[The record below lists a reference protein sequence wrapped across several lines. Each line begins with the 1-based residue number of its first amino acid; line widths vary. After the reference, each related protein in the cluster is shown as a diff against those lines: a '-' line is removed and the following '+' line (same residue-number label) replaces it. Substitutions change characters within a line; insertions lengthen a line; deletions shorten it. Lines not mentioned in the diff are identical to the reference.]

1 MGKIIGID
9 LGTTTSEV
17 AIMENGQATVIQNS
31 EGGRITPSIVGFT
44 AKGERIVGQAAKNQA
59 ITNPK
64 NTVYEV
70 KRLIGKRYSDL
81 QEEIKRVPY
90 EIVQKGENVAVV
102 VTDNGQKKEY
112 TPQEISAFILQKMKK
127 TAEDYLGEKVTDAVI
142 TVPAYFNDAQRQATK
157 DAGTIAGLN
166 VKRIINEPTAA
177 ALAFGFKEDK
187 SAEKVLAVIDEGG
200 GTLDVTILD
209 MADGVFEVKATNG
222 DTHLGGADWD
232 NAIADWLVN
241 SFKADTGI
249 DLSKDP
255 MAMQRIKDESEKAK
269 IALSNQS
276 STDINLPFITADAT
290 GPKHLQKT
298 LTRAQFEEMTQSL
311 WDRVLIP
318 CQNALK
324 DSGYTKDQI
333 NEVLLIGGSS
343 RMPKF
348 QEVVKNF
355 FGKEPLKGINPD
367 EAVSMGAAIQGGV
380 LAGDVKDVLLLDVTP
395 LSLGIETMGG
405 VMTKLIP
412 RNTTIP
418 TKKSQIF
425 STAADGQ
432 TAVTIHVL
440 QGEREMASENK
451 TLGNFNLDGIPAAPR
466 GVPQIEVT
474 FAIDANGIVHVSAK
488 DMGTGKEQHIQ
499 ITSSS
504 GLSKDEIDR
513 MVKDAEAHADEDK
526 KQREA
531 IDAKNEADSLVYQTE
546 KSLKELGDKI
556 NGAEKQK
563 VEDAVADL
571 KKAIEGG
578 NTDDIKAKTEALKQA
593 SYKIA
598 EEVYKQ
604 QGAAGAAGAN
614 AGAGAQP
621 NGGADAGS
629 AGSSE
634 SSNNGSKF
642 DKGKADDVDYE
653 VHD

>member
-17 AIMENGQATVIQNS
+17 SVMENGQATVIQNS
-31 EGGRITPSIVGFT
+31 EGGRITPSVVGFT
-44 AKGERIVGQAAKNQA
+44 SKGERIVGASAKNQA

-64 NTVYEV
+64 NTIYEV
-70 KRLIGKRYSDL
+70 KRLIGKHYSDL
-81 QEEIKRVPY
+81 QDELSRVPY
-90 EIVQKGENVAVV
+90 AIKQKGENVVV
-102 VTDNGQKKEY
+102 SVTDNGQEKEY

-127 TAEDYLGEKVTDAVI
+127 TAEDYLGETVTDAVI

-177 ALAFGFKEDK
+177 ALAFGLKEDK
-187 SAEKVLAVIDEGG
+187 NKEKVLAVIDEGG

-232 NAIADWLVN
+232 NAISDWLVS

-249 DLSKDP
+249 DLSKDA

-269 IALSNQS
+269 IALSNQTT
-276 STDINLPFITADAT
+276 TDINLPFITADAT

-298 LTRAQFEEMTQSL
+298 LTRAEFERMTQNL

-324 DSGYTKDQI
+324 DSGYEKSQI
-333 NEVLLIGGSS
+333 DEVLLIGGSS

-348 QEVVKNF
+348 QEVIKNF

-418 TKKSQIF
+418 TKKSQVF

-440 QGEREMASENK
+440 QGEREMAAENK
-451 TLGNFNLDGIPAAPR
+451 TLGNFDLVGIPSAPR

-474 FAIDANGIVHVSAK
+474 FDIDANGIVHVSAK
-488 DMGTGKEQHIQ
+488 DLGTGKEQHIQ

-504 GLSKDEIDR
+504 GLSKEEIDR

-531 IDAKNEADSLVYQTE
+531 IDVKNEADSLIYSTE
-546 KSLKELGDKI
+546 KSLKDLGDKVS
-556 NGAEKQK
+556 AADKQK
-563 VEDAVADL
+563 VEEGIAEL
-571 KKAIEGG
+571 KKAVESN
-578 NTDDIKAKTEALKQA
+578 NTEDIKAKTEALKQS

-604 QGAAGAAGAN
+604 QQSAGAGAN
-614 AGAGAQP
+614 ASSNGANNSA
-621 NGGADAGS
+621 GADAGS
-629 AGSSE
+629 SAN
-634 SSNNGSKF
+634 SSNSGF
-642 DKGKADDVDYE
+642 DKGTADDVDYE
-653 VHD
+653 VHDDK

>member
-17 AIMENGQATVIQNS
+17 AVMENGQATVIQNS

-90 EIVQKGENVAVV
+90 GIVQKGENVAVV
-102 VTDNGQKKEY
+102 VTDNGQQKEY

-127 TAEDYLGEKVTDAVI
+127 TAEDYLGEAVTDAVI

-249 DLSKDP
+249 GLSKDP

-425 STAADGQ
+425 STATDGQ

-474 FAIDANGIVHVSAK
+474 FDIDANGIVHVSAK

-604 QGAAGAAGAN
+604 QGAAGASGAN
-614 AGAGAQP
+614 AGAEAQP
-621 NGGADAGS
+621 NPDEGKDGNSSGFKGA
-629 AGSSE
+629 
-634 SSNNGSKF
+634 NN
-642 DKGKADDVDYE
+642 ADDVEYE
-653 VHD
+653 VKN

>member
-17 AIMENGQATVIQNS
+17 AVMENGQATVIQNS

-90 EIVQKGENVAVV
+90 GIVQKGENVAVV
-102 VTDNGQKKEY
+102 VTDNGQQKEY

-425 STAADGQ
+425 STATDGQ

-466 GVPQIEVT
+466 GVPQIAVT
-474 FAIDANGIVHVSAK
+474 FDIDANGIVHVSAK

-604 QGAAGAAGAN
+604 QSAAGAAGAN

-621 NGGADAGS
+621 NPDEGKDEN
-629 AGSSE
+629 SSE
-634 SSNNGSKF
+634 FKGANN
-642 DKGKADDVDYE
+642 ADDVEYE
-653 VHD
+653 VKN